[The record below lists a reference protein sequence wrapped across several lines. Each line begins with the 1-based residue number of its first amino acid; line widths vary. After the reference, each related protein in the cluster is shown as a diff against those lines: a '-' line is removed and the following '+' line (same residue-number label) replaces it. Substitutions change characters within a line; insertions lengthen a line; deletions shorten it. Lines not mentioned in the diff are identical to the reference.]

1 MEQIH
6 DGSFVWVI
14 IFLPFW
20 GSPSDPPLPRNPPAN
35 EPVSKSS
42 TCRAAHQFFSPA
54 GGDGAPQKKGCILDP
69 ILQDTVGPNAS
80 AKSDQPPAWCTLLS
94 IEKPN
99 RKERPI
105 EERPGGRV
113 RSADSP
119 PRFHPKGES
128 ESYGRSQEREC
139 LRWPGIE
146 SGDHPRPQMF
156 CTECSGSTLED
167 MLSEGQWSVSYT
179 QLPFATE

>member
-35 EPVSKSS
+35 GRVSKSS
-42 TCRAAHQFFSPA
+42 TCRAAHEFFSPA

-80 AKSDQPPAWCTLLS
+80 AKIDQPPAWSPAVIMQKAKWNGALV
-94 IEKPN
+94 
-99 RKERPI
+99 

-113 RSADSP
+113 RSADS
-119 PRFHPKGES
+119 FS
-128 ESYGRSQEREC
+128 
-139 LRWPGIE
+139 
-146 SGDHPRPQMF
+146 PQ
-156 CTECSGSTLED
+156 
-167 MLSEGQWSVSYT
+167 
-179 QLPFATE
+179 

>member
-1 MEQIH
+1 M
-6 DGSFVWVI
+6 
-14 IFLPFW
+14 
-20 GSPSDPPLPRNPPAN
+20 
-35 EPVSKSS
+35 
-42 TCRAAHQFFSPA
+42 
-54 GGDGAPQKKGCILDP
+54 DP

-80 AKSDQPPAWCTLLS
+80 AKSDQPPAWRTLLS

-113 RSADSP
+113 RSADSFSP
-119 PRFHPKGES
+119 QGWGERVTVARES
-128 ESYGRSQEREC
+128 ESASGDEVIQ
-139 LRWPGIE
+139 P
-146 SGDHPRPQMF
+146 GDHPRPQMF
-156 CTECSGSTLED
+156 CTECAGSTLED